1 MSALTILGA
10 SAGADFNVWADL
22 FEVILWGVGAG
33 VGLTIA
39 FSLAMRGLIL
49 GEIAKREGRGGAAA
63 LHLTKFVVF
72 SVVCVAAVGFALASM
87 LHR

>member
-1 MSALTILGA
+1 MNALTILGA
-10 SAGADFNVWADL
+10 SAGADSGVWADL
-22 FEVILWGVGAG
+22 LAVILWGVGAG

-49 GEIAKREGRGGAAA
+49 GGIARRDGRGGVAA